1 MTQKTVGLVNQV
13 DIRKAD
19 FMTLSEAL
27 KWFENRVPALCGDC
41 CKNFDFTCSGADSQK
56 CAAYRIAVAAIT
68 AHIESMKG

>member
-1 MTQKTVGLVNQV
+1 
-13 DIRKAD
+13 
-19 FMTLSEAL
+19 MTLSEAL